1 MDYNRQNKGFVCFM
15 YGFGRSR
22 AVYAVLMILMALLA
36 GFLTLSSN
44 AQADVSN
51 LQIALG
57 IILCG
62 LLLIL
67 VNPKIFII
75 KLCGYLLSLI
85 GVMIG
90 LHNINLLSHTEQN
103 SAVFSAYFYIVLLC
117 GLYLM
122 VMLLSWFVYNA
133 RSSEINEI

>member
-15 YGFGRSR
+15 YSFGRSR
-22 AVYAVLMILMALLA
+22 VVYAVLMILMALLA
-36 GFLTLSSN
+36 GFLTLTSS

-57 IILCG
+57 IILCS

-75 KLCGYLLSLI
+75 KLIGYLIALA
-85 GVMIG
+85 GVMIA
-90 LHNINLLSHTEQN
+90 LHNANLLGADFN
-103 SAVFSAYFYIVLLC
+103 LYFYASLIFGAFMML
-117 GLYLM
+117 
-122 VMLLSWFVYNA
+122 MLLSWFVYNA

>member
-22 AVYAVLMILMALLA
+22 AIYAVLIVLVAFLL
-36 GFLTLSSN
+36 GFLTFGSS
-44 AQADVSN
+44 AQADVLN

-57 IILCG
+57 VMLCG
-62 LLLIL
+62 LLLIF

-75 KLCGYLLSLI
+75 KLAGYLISLV
-85 GVMIG
+85 GVMIA
-90 LHNINLLSHTEQN
+90 LHNANLLGVDFN
-103 SAVFSAYFYIVLLC
+103 LYFYASLIFGAFMML
-117 GLYLM
+117 
-122 VMLLSWFVYNA
+122 MLLSWFVYNA

>member
-1 MDYNRQNKGFVCFM
+1 MDYNKHNKGFVCFM

-22 AVYAVLMILMALLA
+22 AVYAVLMIFVAFLL
-36 GFLTLSSN
+36 GFLTLGSS

-57 IILCG
+57 VMLCG
-62 LLLIL
+62 LLLIT

-75 KLCGYLLSLI
+75 KLAGYLISLV
-85 GVMIG
+85 GVMIA
-90 LHNINLLSHTEQN
+90 LHNANLLGADFN
-103 SAVFSAYFYIVLLC
+103 LYFYASLVFGAFMML
-117 GLYLM
+117 
-122 VMLLSWFVYNA
+122 MLLSWFVYNA

>member
-22 AVYAVLMILMALLA
+22 AVYAVLMVLVAFLL
-36 GFLTLSSN
+36 GFLTLNSGET
-44 AQADVSN
+44 DVLN

-57 IILCG
+57 VMLCG
-62 LLLIL
+62 LLLIF

-75 KLCGYLLSLI
+75 KLAGYLISLV
-85 GVMIG
+85 GVMIA
-90 LHNINLLSHTEQN
+90 LHNANLLGADFN
-103 SAVFSAYFYIVLLC
+103 LYFYASLIFGAFMML
-117 GLYLM
+117 
-122 VMLLSWFVYNA
+122 MLLSWFVYNA

>member
-1 MDYNRQNKGFVCFM
+1 MDYNKHNKGFVCFM

-22 AVYAVLMILMALLA
+22 IVYAVLMVLVIFLL
-36 GFLTLSSN
+36 GFLTFGSS
-44 AQADVSN
+44 AQADILN

-57 IILCG
+57 IILCS

-75 KLCGYLLSLI
+75 KLIGYLIALA
-85 GVMIG
+85 GVMIA
-90 LHNINLLSHTEQN
+90 LHNANLLGADFN
-103 SAVFSAYFYIVLLC
+103 LYFYASLVFGAFMML
-117 GLYLM
+117 
-122 VMLLSWFVYNA
+122 MLLSWFVYNA

>member
-36 GFLTLSSN
+36 GFLTFSSS

-62 LLLIL
+62 LLLII

-75 KLCGYLLSLI
+75 KLIGYLIALA
-85 GVMIG
+85 GVMIA
-90 LHNINLLSHTEQN
+90 LHNANLLGADFN
-103 SAVFSAYFYIVLLC
+103 LYFYASLIF
-117 GLYLM
+117 GAFM
-122 VMLLSWFVYNA
+122 MFMLLSWFVYNA

>member
-36 GFLTLSSN
+36 GFLTLTSS
-44 AQADVSN
+44 AQADISN

-57 IILCG
+57 VMLCG
-62 LLLIL
+62 LLLIF

-75 KLCGYLLSLI
+75 KLAGYLISLV
-85 GVMIG
+85 GVMIA
-90 LHNINLLSHTEQN
+90 LHNANLLGAEFN
-103 SAVFSAYFYIVLLC
+103 LYFYSSLVFGAFMML
-117 GLYLM
+117 
-122 VMLLSWFVYNA
+122 MLLSWFVYNA

>member
-22 AVYAVLMILMALLA
+22 AVYAVLMVLVAFLL
-36 GFLTLSSN
+36 GFLTLNSGE
-44 AQADVSN
+44 ADVSN

-57 IILCG
+57 VMLCG
-62 LLLIL
+62 LLLIF

-75 KLCGYLLSLI
+75 KLAGYLISLV
-85 GVMIG
+85 GVMIA
-90 LHNINLLSHTEQN
+90 LHNANLLGADFN
-103 SAVFSAYFYIVLLC
+103 LYFYASLIF
-117 GLYLM
+117 GAFMMLM
-122 VMLLSWFVYNA
+122 FLSWFVYNA

>member
-22 AVYAVLMILMALLA
+22 AVYAVLMVLVAFLL
-36 GFLTLSSN
+36 GFLTLGSS
-44 AQADVSN
+44 AQADISN

-57 IILCG
+57 VMLCG
-62 LLLIL
+62 LLLIT

-75 KLCGYLLSLI
+75 KLAGYLISLA
-85 GVMIG
+85 GVMIA
-90 LHNINLLSHTEQN
+90 LHNANLLGADFN
-103 SAVFSAYFYIVLLC
+103 LYFYASLIFGAFMML
-117 GLYLM
+117 
-122 VMLLSWFVYNA
+122 MLLSWFVYNA

>member
-1 MDYNRQNKGFVCFM
+1 MDYNKHNKGFVCFM
-15 YGFGRSR
+15 YDFGRSR
-22 AVYAVLMILMALLA
+22 AVYAVLMIFVAFLL
-36 GFLTLSSN
+36 GFLTLGSS
-44 AQADVSN
+44 AQADISN

-75 KLCGYLLSLI
+75 KLIGYLIALA
-85 GVMIG
+85 GVMIA
-90 LHNINLLSHTEQN
+90 LHNANLLGADFN
-103 SAVFSAYFYIVLLC
+103 LYFYASLIFGAFMML
-117 GLYLM
+117 
-122 VMLLSWFVYNA
+122 MLLSWFVYNA

>member
-1 MDYNRQNKGFVCFM
+1 MDYNKHNKGFVCFM
-15 YGFGRSR
+15 YGFGRNR
-22 AVYAVLMILMALLA
+22 AVYAVLMVLVIFLL
-36 GFLTLSSN
+36 GFLTFGSS

-75 KLCGYLLSLI
+75 KLIGYLIALA
-85 GVMIG
+85 GVMIA
-90 LHNINLLSHTEQN
+90 LHNANLLGADFN
-103 SAVFSAYFYIVLLC
+103 LYFYASLIFGAFMML
-117 GLYLM
+117 
-122 VMLLSWFVYNA
+122 MLLSWFVYNA

>member
-1 MDYNRQNKGFVCFM
+1 MDYNRHNKGFVCFM

-22 AVYAVLMILMALLA
+22 AVYAVLMVLVAFLL
-36 GFLTLSSN
+36 GFLTLGSS

-57 IILCG
+57 VMLCG
-62 LLLIL
+62 LLLIF

-75 KLCGYLLSLI
+75 KLAGYLISLV
-85 GVMIG
+85 GVMIA
-90 LHNINLLSHTEQN
+90 LHNANLLGADFN
-103 SAVFSAYFYIVLLC
+103 LYFYASLVFGAFMML
-117 GLYLM
+117 
-122 VMLLSWFVYNA
+122 MLLSWFVYNA

>member
-1 MDYNRQNKGFVCFM
+1 MDYNKHNKGFVCFM

-22 AVYAVLMILMALLA
+22 VVYAVLMVLVIFLL
-36 GFLTLSSN
+36 GFLTFGSST
-44 AQADVSN
+44 QTDILN

-57 IILCG
+57 AMLCG

-75 KLCGYLLSLI
+75 KLIGYLISLA
-85 GVMIG
+85 GVMIA
-90 LHNINLLSHTEQN
+90 LHNANLLGEDFN
-103 SAVFSAYFYIVLLC
+103 LYFYASLVFGAFMMLI
-117 GLYLM
+117 
-122 VMLLSWFVYNA
+122 LLSWFVYNA

>member
-1 MDYNRQNKGFVCFM
+1 MDYNKHNKGFVCFM

-22 AVYAVLMILMALLA
+22 AVYAVLMVLVAFLL
-36 GFLTLSSN
+36 GFLTLGSS

-57 IILCG
+57 VMLCG
-62 LLLIL
+62 LLLIT

-75 KLCGYLLSLI
+75 KLAGYLISLV
-85 GVMIG
+85 GVMIA
-90 LHNINLLSHTEQN
+90 LHNANLLGADFN
-103 SAVFSAYFYIVLLC
+103 LYFYASLVFGAFMML
-117 GLYLM
+117 
-122 VMLLSWFVYNA
+122 MLLSWFVYNA

>member
-1 MDYNRQNKGFVCFM
+1 MDYNKHNKGFVCFM

-22 AVYAVLMILMALLA
+22 AVYAALMVLVIFLL
-36 GFLTLSSN
+36 GFLTFGSS

-75 KLCGYLLSLI
+75 KLIGYLISLA
-85 GVMIG
+85 GVMIA
-90 LHNINLLSHTEQN
+90 LHNANLLGADFN
-103 SAVFSAYFYIVLLC
+103 LYFYASLIFGAFMML
-117 GLYLM
+117 
-122 VMLLSWFVYNA
+122 MLLSWFVYNA

>member
-1 MDYNRQNKGFVCFM
+1 MDYNKHNKGFVCFM

-22 AVYAVLMILMALLA
+22 AVYAVLMIFVAFLL
-36 GFLTLSSN
+36 GFLTLGSS

-75 KLCGYLLSLI
+75 KLAGYLISLV
-85 GVMIG
+85 GVMIA
-90 LHNINLLSHTEQN
+90 LHNANLLGADFN
-103 SAVFSAYFYIVLLC
+103 LYFYASLVFGAFMML
-117 GLYLM
+117 
-122 VMLLSWFVYNA
+122 MLLSWFVYNA

>member
-22 AVYAVLMILMALLA
+22 AVYAVLMVLVAFLL
-36 GFLTLSSN
+36 GFLILGWD

-57 IILCG
+57 VMLCG
-62 LLLIL
+62 LLLIF
-67 VNPKIFII
+67 VNPKVFII
-75 KLCGYLLSLI
+75 KLAGYLISLV
-85 GVMIG
+85 GVMIA
-90 LHNINLLSHTEQN
+90 LHNANLLGADFN
-103 SAVFSAYFYIVLLC
+103 LYFYASLIFGAFMML
-117 GLYLM
+117 
-122 VMLLSWFVYNA
+122 MLLSWFVYNA

>member
-1 MDYNRQNKGFVCFM
+1 MDYNKHNKGFVCFM

-22 AVYAVLMILMALLA
+22 IVYAVLMVLVIFLL
-36 GFLTLSSN
+36 GFLTFGSS
-44 AQADVSN
+44 AQTDILN

-57 IILCG
+57 VMLCG

-75 KLCGYLLSLI
+75 KLIGYLISLA
-85 GVMIG
+85 GVMIA
-90 LHNINLLSHTEQN
+90 LHNANLLGEG
-103 SAVFSAYFYIVLLC
+103 FSLYFYASLVFGAFMML
-117 GLYLM
+117 
-122 VMLLSWFVYNA
+122 MLLSWFVYNA

>member
-1 MDYNRQNKGFVCFM
+1 MDYNKHNKGFVCFM

-22 AVYAVLMILMALLA
+22 IVYAVLMVLVIFLL
-36 GFLTLSSN
+36 GFLTFGSST
-44 AQADVSN
+44 QTDILN

-57 IILCG
+57 VMLCG

-75 KLCGYLLSLI
+75 KLIGYLISLA
-85 GVMIG
+85 GVMIA
-90 LHNINLLSHTEQN
+90 LHNANLLGGADFN
-103 SAVFSAYFYIVLLC
+103 LYFYASLIFGAFMML
-117 GLYLM
+117 
-122 VMLLSWFVYNA
+122 MLLSWFVYNA

>member
-22 AVYAVLMILMALLA
+22 AVYAVLMVLVAFLL
-36 GFLTLSSN
+36 GFLTLN
-44 AQADVSN
+44 FGEADVSN

-62 LLLIL
+62 LLLIF

-75 KLCGYLLSLI
+75 KLIGYLIALA
-85 GVMIG
+85 GVMIA
-90 LHNINLLSHTEQN
+90 LHNANLLGADFN
-103 SAVFSAYFYIVLLC
+103 LYFYASLIFGAFMML
-117 GLYLM
+117 
-122 VMLLSWFVYNA
+122 MLLSWFVYNA

>member
-22 AVYAVLMILMALLA
+22 AIYAVLMVLVAFLL
-36 GFLTLSSN
+36 GFLTLN
-44 AQADVSN
+44 FGEADVLN

-57 IILCG
+57 VMLCG
-62 LLLIL
+62 LLLIF

-75 KLCGYLLSLI
+75 KLVGYLISLV
-85 GVMIG
+85 GVMIAI
-90 LHNINLLSHTEQN
+90 HNASLLGADFNL
-103 SAVFSAYFYIVLLC
+103 YFYASLVFGAFMML
-117 GLYLM
+117 
-122 VMLLSWFVYNA
+122 MLLSWFVYNA

>member
-1 MDYNRQNKGFVCFM
+1 MDYNKHNKGFVCFM

-22 AVYAVLMILMALLA
+22 AVYAVLMGLVIFLL
-36 GFLTLSSN
+36 GFLTFVSS
-44 AQADVSN
+44 AQADILN

-57 IILCG
+57 VMLCG

-75 KLCGYLLSLI
+75 KLIGYLIALA
-85 GVMIG
+85 GVMIA
-90 LHNINLLSHTEQN
+90 LHNANLLGADFN
-103 SAVFSAYFYIVLLC
+103 LYFYASLVFGAFMML
-117 GLYLM
+117 
-122 VMLLSWFVYNA
+122 MLLSWFVYNA

>member
-1 MDYNRQNKGFVCFM
+1 MDYNKQNKGFVCFM

-22 AVYAVLMILMALLA
+22 AVYAVLMVLVAFLL
-36 GFLTLSSN
+36 GFLTLSSS

-57 IILCG
+57 VMLCG
-62 LLLIL
+62 LLLIF

-75 KLCGYLLSLI
+75 KLAGYLISLV
-85 GVMIG
+85 GVMIA
-90 LHNINLLSHTEQN
+90 LHNANLLGADFN
-103 SAVFSAYFYIVLLC
+103 LYFYASLVFGAFMML
-117 GLYLM
+117 
-122 VMLLSWFVYNA
+122 MLLSWFVYNA

>member
-22 AVYAVLMILMALLA
+22 AIYVVLMVLVAFLL
-36 GFLTLSSN
+36 GFLTLGSS
-44 AQADVSN
+44 AQADVLN

-57 IILCG
+57 IMLCG
-62 LLLIL
+62 LLLIF

-75 KLCGYLLSLI
+75 KLAGYLISLV
-85 GVMIG
+85 GVMIA
-90 LHNINLLSHTEQN
+90 LHNANLLGADFN
-103 SAVFSAYFYIVLLC
+103 LYFYASLIFGAFMML
-117 GLYLM
+117 
-122 VMLLSWFVYNA
+122 MLLSWFVYNA

>member
-1 MDYNRQNKGFVCFM
+1 MDYNKHNKGFVCFM

-22 AVYAVLMILMALLA
+22 AVYAVLMVLVIFLL
-36 GFLTLSSN
+36 GFLTFGSS
-44 AQADVSN
+44 AQADILN

-75 KLCGYLLSLI
+75 KLIGYLIALA
-85 GVMIG
+85 GVMIA
-90 LHNINLLSHTEQN
+90 LHNANLLGADFN
-103 SAVFSAYFYIVLLC
+103 LYFYASLIFGAFMML
-117 GLYLM
+117 
-122 VMLLSWFVYNA
+122 MLLSWFVYNA